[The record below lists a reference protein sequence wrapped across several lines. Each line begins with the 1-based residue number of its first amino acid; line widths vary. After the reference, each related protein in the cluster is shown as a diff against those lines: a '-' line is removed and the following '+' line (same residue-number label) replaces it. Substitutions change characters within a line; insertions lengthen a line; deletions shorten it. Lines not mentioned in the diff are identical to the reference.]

1 MSHYR
6 AEILTIF
13 GSYFGRNDDF
23 IKSFWNL
30 LTFNGKSYILLYL
43 ETRRIMF
50 NVVVFSLW
58 PFNKTIKQTSFGLN
72 LFFAQTWRSWHQ
84 LSFLTSPQKLSLR
97 FFSFPT
103 KPTLNCHKNVVWR
116 CAKKTKEP
124 EQHISLCNG
133 SKIIECLKFKHSII
147 FQQTQKIS
155 RVYVVIVYWLAK
167 VAVKFQVNFSKLIL

>member
-1 MSHYR
+1 MNFMKSQGIL
-6 AEILTIF
+6 EIFIF
-13 GSYFGRNDDF
+13 YCTLKQKEYVQCCCFFFMTFKQNNKTNFAR
-23 IKSFWNL
+23 IKS
-30 LTFNGKSYILLYL
+30 
-43 ETRRIMF
+43 
-50 NVVVFSLW
+50 
-58 PFNKTIKQTSFGLN
+58 
-72 LFFAQTWRSWHQ
+72 FFAQTWRSWHQ

-147 FQQTQKIS
+147 LNKPKRYLEYMWIS
-155 RVYVVIVYWLAK
+155 
-167 VAVKFQVNFSKLIL
+167 FTG

>member
-1 MSHYR
+1 M
-6 AEILTIF
+6 
-13 GSYFGRNDDF
+13 RNDDF
-23 IKSFWNL
+23 INSFWNL
-30 LTFNGKSYILLYL
+30 LTFNGKSYKLLYL
-43 ETRRIMF
+43 ETRTKKID
-50 NVVVFSLW
+50 VVVFLYDLLTKQ
-58 PFNKTIKQTSFGLN
+58 NKNFVRIKS
-72 LFFAQTWRSWHQ
+72 FFAQTWRSWHQ

-133 SKIIECLKFKHSII
+133 SKIMECLNFKHSII

-167 VAVKFQVNFSKLIL
+167 VVVKFQVNFSKLIL